1 MRDFLEGGLLLV
13 IAAVVA
19 GTAGFTIGLSAGN
32 RMGTEKAGQ
41 VACQSINKT
50 WALIDGQYMCVTVT
64 E

>member
-1 MRDFLEGGLLLV
+1 MRDDFIFGATVFVTAFIAGIAVGLF
-13 IAAVVA
+13 AAPD
-19 GTAGFTIGLSAGN
+19 GIN
-32 RMGTEKAGQ
+32 QAGQ